1 MSDIGTETLSISE
14 HNVQYNAIVSLPTEY
29 SSNLLRDVR
38 MSECTPEYRL
48 TEEVDMF

>member
-14 HNVQYNAIVSLPTEY
+14 HNVQHNAIVSLPTEY

-38 MSECTPEYRL
+38 MYSGI
-48 TEEVDMF
+48 